1 MWQEFEKA
9 ICTDAACPSNPWPI
23 EYRGVIVSTGKEVFN
38 YGPLDW
44 WSVNIA
50 EFLAIV
56 EWLKR
61 LLQNQKYTILY
72 SDSKT
77 AIWWI
82 KKGAINTTITKNK
95 NNTILFE
102 IIHESIQWLKLNS
115 DRSNYITLS
124 KRPTSQRGQIPADFW
139 RK

>member
-1 MWQEFEKA
+1 
-9 ICTDAACPSNPWPI
+9 
-23 EYRGVIVSTGKEVFN
+23 VIISTGEEIFN
-38 YGPLDW
+38 YGPLGW

-56 EWLKR
+56 EWIKR
-61 LLQNQKYTILY
+61 LLHNKTHTILY

-82 KKGAINTTITKNK
+82 KKGNINTTIIQDNQNK
-95 NNTILFE
+95 KLFE
-102 IIHESIQWLKLNS
+102 IIYNSIEWLKLNS
-115 DRSNYITLS
+115 DRSHHITLC